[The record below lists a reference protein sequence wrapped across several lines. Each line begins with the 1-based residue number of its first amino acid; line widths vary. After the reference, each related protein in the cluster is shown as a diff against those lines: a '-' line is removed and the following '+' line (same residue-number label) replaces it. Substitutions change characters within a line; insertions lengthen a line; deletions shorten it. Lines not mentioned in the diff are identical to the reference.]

1 MFQKILKKFLPES
14 FFQIRGF
21 SKLNNTVLWLIIRKI
36 IFRNEVLFIRRKGN
50 LGDVICTFPLVRH
63 LRKLNSSAIII
74 YECLPW
80 NMDFPK
86 LCDDVDLVVGEGSDL
101 SNFCMNYF
109 KPSRIYSP
117 MMNDE
122 CMPRKKTQPRHI
134 VDEMAS
140 SVGVVNLE
148 EKQIR
153 VSFSKTAL
161 GKCSRL
167 IDADGIGN
175 TNFAVLHMGPTWNVR
190 EWPISK
196 WETLAKIL
204 TQQLGLQIIQV
215 GAEFVSSSGGRP
227 TPRITGCHDWIGKIS
242 IEETAALLS
251 RAKVF
256 IGIDSGIMHLA
267 GGVGVPCVGI
277 FGSTLSEMR
286 LPRETIAIGLNSS
299 VPCRGCHHAPE
310 GPLHWQ
316 TGCPNDIQC
325 MAQLDVDEVYST
337 CVEVLKIADGSC
349 YSSQN

>member
-1 MFQKILKKFLPES
+1 LL
-14 FFQIRGF
+14 
-21 SKLNNTVLWLIIRKI
+21 IRKI
-36 IFRNEVLFIRRKGN
+36 IFRNEVFVIRRKGN

-63 LRKLNSSAIII
+63 LRKLNPSAIII

-101 SNFCMNYF
+101 SNFCTNYF

-122 CMPRKKTQPRHI
+122 CTPRKKTQPRHI

-140 SVGVVNLE
+140 SVGVENLE
-148 EKQIR
+148 DQQIR

-161 GKCSRL
+161 DKSSRL
-167 IDADGIGN
+167 IHADGIGN
-175 TNFAVLHMGPTWNVR
+175 ASFVVVHMGPTWNVR
-190 EWPISK
+190 EWPIGK
-196 WETLAKIL
+196 WESLVEIL
-204 TQQLGLQIIQV
+204 NQCLGLQTIQV

-227 TPRITGCHDWIGKIS
+227 TPRIRGCHDWIGKIS
-242 IEETAALLS
+242 LEETAALLS
-251 RAKVF
+251 RARLF
-256 IGIDSGIMHLA
+256 IGIDSGVLHLA

-286 LPRETIAIGLNSS
+286 LPRKTIAIGLNSS
-299 VPCRGCHHAPE
+299 VPCRGCHHSPQ

-316 TGCPNDIQC
+316 TGCPNDIKC
-325 MAQLDVDEVYST
+325 MAQLDVDEVFAA
-337 CVEVLKIADGSC
+337 CEKILKIADERSH
-349 YSSQN
+349 SSKN